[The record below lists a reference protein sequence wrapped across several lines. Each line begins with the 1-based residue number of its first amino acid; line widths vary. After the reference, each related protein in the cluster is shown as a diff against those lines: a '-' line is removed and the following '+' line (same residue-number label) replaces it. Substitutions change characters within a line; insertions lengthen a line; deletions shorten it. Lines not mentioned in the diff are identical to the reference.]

1 MTAPET
7 ARFGQ
12 WGERMAAVYLRDK
25 GYEILARNFRTVRGE
40 LDIVAA
46 RDGTIVFVEVKSR
59 RSERFVR
66 PADAVTEA
74 FLNAYPDKQK
84 KDALYIDTMIRQPI
98 LKIMRHKA
106 AQGGAPVYAYLFS
119 WESPLMNGV
128 YMSYHTAEIPFVF
141 HNTDKLESRI
151 GGSREAERLADR
163 MSDAWIRFARTG
175 V

>member
-59 RSERFVR
+59 RSERFGR
-66 PADAVTEA
+66 PADAVTEEKERHLRA
-74 FLNAYPDKQK
+74 AARSFLRQHR
-84 KDALYIDTMIRQPI
+84 LYGR
-98 LKIMRHKA
+98 K
-106 AQGGAPVYAYLFS
+106 
-119 WESPLMNGV
+119 
-128 YMSYHTAEIPFVF
+128 
-141 HNTDKLESRI
+141 
-151 GGSREAERLADR
+151 
-163 MSDAWIRFARTG
+163 IRFDVLEILDRYG
-175 V
+175 QIHIRHLQGWFR